1 MASIQNLRLT
11 LISHDP
17 DRKVA
22 TIRVSYIARLT
33 AVERQLAGL
42 RFREKIQLWG
52 SDSPDADDF
61 LYEFATTTF
70 PRESDG
76 VVNRSREVT
85 IADDILDEDGWLR
98 PTDEVY
104 ARVWV
109 SPANMPATPT
119 GKSNTIEHK
128 F

>member
-11 LISHDP
+11 LISHDH

-22 TIRVSYIARLT
+22 TVRVSYIARLT

-61 LYEFATTTF
+61 CTSLR
-70 PRESDG
+70 PR
-76 VVNRSREVT
+76 RSREK
-85 IADDILDEDGWLR
+85 AMASS
-98 PTDEVY
+98 TDR
-104 ARVWV
+104 ARSR
-109 SPANMPATPT
+109 SPMTSSMRTAGSAPRMRSTHAS
-119 GKSNTIEHK
+119 G
-128 F
+128 